1 MSKKPKIAT
10 NTAISLGF
18 LTNRIGRLM
27 ANQLKNK
34 LGKEEFDMPTHCIGI
49 LADLWE
55 QDGVIQQDLAIS
67 IVKDKATI
75 ARALELMEK
84 KNIIVRIKDEKDKRN
99 KKIFLTYKGN
109 QLQNQVMSHGDAV
122 IKEAKKG
129 ISKEE
134 MAHCLNTLE
143 KIYHNLK
150 DKL

>member
-1 MSKKPKIAT
+1 MKIQT
-10 NTAISLGF
+10 NHALHLGF
-18 LTNRIGRLM
+18 LTNRVGRLLGIH
-27 ANQLKNK
+27 LKNR
-34 LGKEEFDMPTHCIGI
+34 LGKEEFDMPNHCLGI
-49 LADLWE
+49 LAELWE
-55 QDGVIQQDLAIS
+55 QDGIIQQDLAIS

-109 QLQNQVMSHGDAV
+109 ELQNKVFFQADGMLKGV
-122 IKEAKKG
+122 KKN

-134 MAHCLNTLE
+134 METCLKTLE

-150 DKL
+150 DTL

>member
-1 MSKKPKIAT
+1 M
-10 NTAISLGF
+10 SLGF
-18 LTNRIGRLM
+18 LTNRVGRLM
-27 ANQLKNK
+27 GIHLKNRI
-34 LGKEEFDMPTHCIGI
+34 GKEEFDMPAHCIGI
-49 LADLWE
+49 LAELWE
-55 QDGVIQQDLAIS
+55 QDGIIQQDLAIS

-109 QLQNQVMSHGDAV
+109 QLQNQVMFHGDGV
-122 IKEAKKG
+122 LKDAKDS

-134 MAHCLNTLE
+134 LDNCLHTLE

-150 DKL
+150 GKL

>member
-75 ARALELMEK
+75 ARALDLMEK

-109 QLQNQVMSHGDAV
+109 QLQNQVMFHGDAV

-134 MAHCLNTLE
+134 IDHCLNTLE

>member
-1 MSKKPKIAT
+1 M
-10 NTAISLGF
+10 SLGF
-18 LTNRIGRLM
+18 LTNRVGRLIGIHM
-27 ANQLKNK
+27 KSK
-34 LGKEEFDMPTHCIGI
+34 LGKEEFDLPSHCLGI
-49 LADLWE
+49 LAELWE

-109 QLQNQVMSHGDAV
+109 QLQGQVMFHSTVLLGDAR
-122 IKEAKKG
+122 EG

-134 MAHCLNTLE
+134 MDNCLKTLN

>member
-1 MSKKPKIAT
+1 MSKNAKIAT
-10 NTAISLGF
+10 NTFTSLGF

-27 ANQLKNK
+27 ANLLKDQ

-99 KKIFLTYKGN
+99 KKIFFIYKGN
-109 QLQNQVMSHGDAV
+109 QLQNQVLFHGDAV
-122 IKEAKKG
+122 IKLAKKG
-129 ISKEE
+129 ISKAE
-134 MAHCLNTLE
+134 MDQCLHTLE
-143 KIYHNLK
+143 KIYHNLQHK
-150 DKL
+150 

>member
-1 MSKKPKIAT
+1 MSEKSRIIHNP
-10 NTAISLGF
+10 AIHLGF
-18 LTNRIGRLM
+18 LTNRVGRLM
-27 ANQLKNK
+27 SIHMKNK
-34 LGKEEFDMPTHCIGI
+34 LGKEEFDMPSHCLGI
-49 LADLWE
+49 LAELWE
-55 QDGVIQQDLAIS
+55 QDGIIQQDLAIS

-109 QLQNQVMSHGDAV
+109 QLQNQVLFHAAGLLGDA
-122 IKEAKKG
+122 KHG

-134 MAHCLNTLE
+134 MENCLKTLE